1 MLLTVLSA
9 IALTVG
15 GVMTAQGLND
25 DALNASSQD
34 VQPVVEVAPIQPY
47 EVQQP
52 GELGW

>member
-9 IALTVG
+9 VALTVG

-25 DALNASSQD
+25 EALGASEETA
-34 VQPVVEVAPIQPY
+34 PVVEVAPIQQD
-47 EVQQP
+47 EISGP